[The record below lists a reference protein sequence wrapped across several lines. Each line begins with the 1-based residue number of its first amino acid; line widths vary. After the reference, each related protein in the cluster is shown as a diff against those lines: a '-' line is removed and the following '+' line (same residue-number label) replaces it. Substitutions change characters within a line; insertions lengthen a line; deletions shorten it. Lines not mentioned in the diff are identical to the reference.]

1 MARQPDSGAP
11 ALGAGPVSIESY
23 LRGRGHIAL
32 ADRWRATVD
41 EADRAMQSLQP
52 GKPASVDATAR
63 TLKKLTTMMQAEVA
77 GSLEVN
83 LGFSS
88 ADGD

>member
-1 MARQPDSGAP
+1 M
-11 ALGAGPVSIESY
+11 SIESY

-41 EADRAMQSLQP
+41 EADRAMQGVQP
-52 GKPASVDATAR
+52 GAPASVDAAAR
-63 TLKKLTTMMQAEVA
+63 TLKRLTTLMQSEVA